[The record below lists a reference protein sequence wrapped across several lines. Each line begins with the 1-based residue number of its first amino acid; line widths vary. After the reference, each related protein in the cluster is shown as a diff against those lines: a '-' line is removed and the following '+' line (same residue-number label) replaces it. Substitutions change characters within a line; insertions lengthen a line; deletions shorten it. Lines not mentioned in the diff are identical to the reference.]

1 MTKITCNYP
10 VVQCKKYIDNPY
22 GGSLV
27 ALTMID
33 TITPGILM
41 DIEFDDSSSIDSF
54 IEYILGIW
62 NNYKCIK
69 TFIRSYMIDSV
80 YKTEFL
86 DKQLVSK
93 NIQPSTIT
101 EYNNDAGEI
110 SIIIDIEKK
119 ESNYKFT
126 FYKWQEVSPRILN
139 LTINKDYKLYEQ

>member
-41 DIEFDDSSSIDSF
+41 DIEFDNSSSLESF

-62 NNYKCIK
+62 DNYPCIK
-69 TFIRSYMIDSV
+69 TFIRSYMVDSV
-80 YKTEFL
+80 YKTHYL
-86 DKQLVSK
+86 DKQLVSDNK
-93 NIQPSTIT
+93 QPSVIT
-101 EYNNDAGEI
+101 EYNNRSGDT
-110 SIIIDIEKK
+110 SIIIDIEKT
-119 ESNYKFT
+119 ETNYKFT

-139 LTINKDYKLYEQ
+139 LTINKDYKFYEQ